1 MAYLDIDFAAGV
13 YDDHCREK
21 SPLLLIPRAK
31 LVTQFPLDYLH
42 LICLGTVRKML
53 YLWTKGPLN
62 VRLSGVVV
70 KNISYQL
77 IELQKHISSDFAR
90 KPRAL
95 SELCHWKGTE
105 FRLFVLYI
113 GPLV

>member
-1 MAYLDIDFAAGV
+1 M
-13 YDDHCREK
+13 
-21 SPLLLIPRAK
+21 
-31 LVTQFPLDYLH
+31 
-42 LICLGTVRKML
+42 
-53 YLWTKGPLN
+53 
-62 VRLSGVVV
+62 V

-90 KPRAL
+90 KRRAL

-113 GPLV
+113 GPLVLKNMLNPNLYAHFITLHTAIRILSSSK